1 MKKHLFL
8 FWTVCI
14 LLLVPLYAHTAQTI
28 SLNGFSYKP
37 VHTVQT
43 IDQTT
48 YLSLD
53 DILNLTYSSA
63 LVNENDLELNF
74 NGLSLKSSI
83 NSRVIN
89 SISGKYVLLKPILEI
104 NDIVY
109 FPVEFFTV
117 IDYPVTITDTHL
129 AFNSPVPYSTS
140 TDRYV
145 DHTKIDAVDTMLT
158 DLVCAASTTPEEGEA
173 CIKDAIKNNHYL
185 VLPYKSPGK
194 ALLQSF
200 HQQLKTSLPMEVIVR
215 EGDFLNNSPSLTGL
229 KTTPITLTLK
239 NDTLTLKLEETTLSP
254 TCFEVAFNPSA
265 HENVI
270 DSEKTVDALL
280 MRLIYNYYRDYYHL
294 KDDLNFSPIS
304 TIEMKRSDTMH
315 FNVYSDNV
323 IDSAPLHYEM
333 TIAKQMH
340 PDRISYV
347 VDFKQLNN

>member
-8 FWTVCI
+8 FWTI
-14 LLLVPLYAHTAQTI
+14 FTLLMVPLYAHTAQTI

-37 VHTVQT
+37 VHNVQT
-43 IDQTT
+43 INQTT
-48 YLSLD
+48 YISLD

-63 LVNENDLELNF
+63 LITQNDLEINF
-74 NGLSLKSSI
+74 NGLPLKSSI

-89 SISGKYVLLKPILEI
+89 SNSGKYILLKPILKI
-104 NDIVY
+104 NEVVY
-109 FPVEFFTV
+109 FPVEFFTA
-117 IDYPVTITDTHL
+117 IGYPVTITDTTL

-145 DHTKIDAVDTMLT
+145 DHTKIDAGDNVLT
-158 DLVCAASTTPEEGEA
+158 DLVCAASTTPEEGA
-173 CIKDAIKNNHYL
+173 AFIKDAIKNNHYL
-185 VLPYKSPGK
+185 VLPYKSPDK

-200 HQQLKTSLPMEVIVR
+200 NKEIKTSLPMEVIVR
-215 EGDFLNNSPSLTGL
+215 EGDFLNKVPSLAGL
-229 KTTPITLTLK
+229 KTTPITLALK

-265 HENVI
+265 YENVI
-270 DSEKTVDALL
+270 DSEKTVDAIL

-294 KDDLNFSPIS
+294 KDDLNFSPVS
-304 TIEMKRSDTMH
+304 TIEMKRSDIMH
-315 FNVYSDNV
+315 FKVYSDNV

-347 VDFKQLNN
+347 VDFKQLSN